1 MTLAPARMRSFVAA
15 LVAAAL
21 LAAPVVRAFAEV
33 VPIPSRHSVLAPNSG
48 DSAAHSALRAP
59 RLRRPK
65 QTALAVISS
74 GPVLPVPSSS
84 RRAAP
89 AARRSARAP
98 SRAALP
104 DHPPA

>member
-1 MTLAPARMRSFVAA
+1 MTLARAWMRTFIVA

-21 LAAPVVRAFAEV
+21 LAAPVVRAFAESGSV
-33 VPIPSRHSVLAPNSG
+33 PSRHAALSSG
-48 DSAAHSALRAP
+48 GGAKKAHVGLRAP
-59 RLRRPK
+59 RLRRLK
-65 QTALAVISS
+65 QTVLAVISS